1 MSLLM
6 QLHHVEEAARLGP
19 FSADVQCGEIL
30 HLVGPNGAGKSTLLT
45 RMAGLS
51 TGKGQIIFNDR
62 ALASWSETELA
73 HHRAY
78 LTQQQT
84 PPFAIPVW
92 QYLMLHQH
100 DKSQSV
106 LLNKMANALG
116 LTSKLG
122 RQTNQLSGG
131 EWQRVR
137 LAAVMLQIH
146 PEGNPHGQLLLLDEP
161 MNSLDVAQ
169 QAALDGM
176 LNQLCAAGITVVMS
190 SHDLNYS
197 LRNAHRVWLMRD
209 GKLIASGKKEEVL
222 TPEHLYQAWQMHFKR
237 LDISGHQI
245 LVSAQPHE
253 RPLAS

>member
-1 MSLLM
+1 MTVLM
-6 QLHHVEEAARLGP
+6 QLHQVEETARLGP
-19 FSADVQCGEIL
+19 FSADVQSGEIL

-51 TGKGQIIFNDR
+51 TGKGHIALNGR
-62 ALASWSETELA
+62 ALESWSETELA

-116 LTSKLG
+116 LMSKLG

-146 PEGNPHGQLLLLDEP
+146 PEGNSQGQLLLLDEP

-176 LNQLCAAGITVVMS
+176 LNQLCEAGITVVMS

-209 GKLIASGKKEEVL
+209 GKLIASGEKDAVL
-222 TPEHLYQAWQMHFKR
+222 TPEHLFQAWQIHFQR

-245 LVSAQPHE
+245 LVSSLPHE
-253 RPLAS
+253 RSLAS